1 MHPEGQPTPQLTL
14 VEGILLFLLSLGLLI
29 GVGLLSNRLHLGP
42 LGVALAELIAVL
54 APALLFARARLV
66 RVLLWTFSPTGAEG
80 GPARP
85 RQLLA
90 ALAGGALLGGA
101 WFYVLSV
108 FVEPLCERIY
118 PMPAWE
124 RRALMQL
131 LLPPGGPRPLY
142 QDLLL
147 FAALPALCEEV
158 LFRGVLLRAL
168 AAGLRRAF
176 TAATSALLIWTRISP
191 GRLAT
196 AAALILT
203 SLLFG
208 AFHLSP
214 ARFIPTALLGL
225 GFGAAALLSGSLWAS
240 VAMHLCNN
248 TLVLLLLRT
257 GRESP
262 PPPSQGGAASL
273 LPLLAL
279 AAACLGAL
287 LLRRARTA
295 VMAPPSAET

>member
-1 MHPEGQPTPQLTL
+1 VNHEDGQAAPQLTL
-14 VEGILLFLLSLGLLI
+14 IEGILLFLLSLGLLI
-29 GVGLLSNRLHLGP
+29 GVGLLSSHLRLGP
-42 LGVALAELIAVL
+42 QGVALTQLIAVL

-66 RVLLWTFSPTGAEG
+66 HVLLWTFSPTGAET
-80 GPARP
+80 GPTRP
-85 RQLLA
+85 QQLAA

-101 WFYVLSV
+101 WFYLLSV
-108 FVEPLCERIY
+108 LIEPLCERIY

-131 LLPPGGPRPLY
+131 LLPAGGPRPLW
-142 QDLLL
+142 QDLLY
-147 FAALPALCEEV
+147 FAVLPALCEEI

-168 AAGLRRAF
+168 IAGLRRA
-176 TAATSALLIWTRISP
+176 AATLAPRR
-191 GRLAT
+191 RLTT
-196 AAALILT
+196 AAALLLT

-214 ARFIPTALLGL
+214 SRFIPTTLLGL
-225 GFGAAALLSGSLWAS
+225 GFGAVTLAAGSLWAS

-257 GRESP
+257 GRETP

-287 LLRRARTA
+287 LVRRARTA
-295 VMAPPSAET
+295 VMPPPSEEM